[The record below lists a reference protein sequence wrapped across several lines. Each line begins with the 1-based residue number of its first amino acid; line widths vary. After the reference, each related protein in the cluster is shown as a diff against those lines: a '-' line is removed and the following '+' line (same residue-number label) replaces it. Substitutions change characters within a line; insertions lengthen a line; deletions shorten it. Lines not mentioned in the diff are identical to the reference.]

1 MEITVKTGYST
12 LCLQSQPF
20 ERIEA
25 YLSRYPNSIC
35 EILNDGLHHL
45 NTGRV
50 QILKRIR
57 PSYGLEYTMH
67 LPFILINYAATNPSL
82 RRAVQRIILT
92 ALNHAVEL
100 ECTHAVIHS
109 GQNDGLSYSSPEL
122 ARKHFLE
129 FSEKVGRIAVDRG
142 VQMCIENN
150 ASTSYLIHNA
160 DEMTRF
166 FEEEASQHFRIALD
180 VGHASLHQDLDEYI
194 RRFQG
199 KIRHVHLHDNLG
211 KQDDHLPLDQG
222 NIDWRRAVRQLL
234 NNGFDGLLVI
244 ENQSWEG
251 NEKSLALLR
260 DFLARPSV

>member
-1 MEITVKTGYST
+1 MATKTGYST
-12 LCLQSQPF
+12 LCIQSQPF

-25 YLSRYPNSIC
+25 YLSRYPNSVC

-50 QILKRIR
+50 QTLKRIR
-57 PSYGLEYTMH
+57 PSYGLEYAMH

-92 ALNHAVEL
+92 ALDHAAEL
-100 ECTHAVIHS
+100 ECTHAIIHS
-109 GQNDGLSYSSPEL
+109 GQNDGLSSFSPEL
-122 ARKHFLE
+122 ARRHFLE
-129 FSEKVGRIAVDRG
+129 FLEKVGRTAVDHG

-150 ASTSYLIHNA
+150 ASTSYIIHTA
-160 DEMTRF
+160 SEMARF

-180 VGHASLHQDLDEYI
+180 IGHASIHQELDEYI

-199 KIRHVHLHDNLG
+199 KINHVHLHDNLG
-211 KQDDHLPLDQG
+211 KQDEHLPLDQG
-222 NIDWRRAVRQLL
+222 NIDWRRAVGQLL
-234 NNGFDGLLVI
+234 NNGFEGFLVI
-244 ENQSWEG
+244 ENQSWED

-260 DFLARPSV
+260 DFLAKF